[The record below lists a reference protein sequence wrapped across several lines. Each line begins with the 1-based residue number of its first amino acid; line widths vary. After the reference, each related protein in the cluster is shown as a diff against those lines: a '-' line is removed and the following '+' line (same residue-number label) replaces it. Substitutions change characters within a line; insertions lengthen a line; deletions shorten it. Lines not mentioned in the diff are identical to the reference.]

1 MNEYSEIV
9 KGWKDLYH
17 RYYYQDMPFFRV
29 IIHFFCK
36 DNKLDYITPH
46 ALKILNLHYK
56 NALNEYK
63 IKLIELHSTDKY
75 QFGKSR
81 ILCKKIQAEYQILLQ
96 IYDDLLNIQDMKNG
110 KCKNTTRTTTKTD
123 R

>member
-1 MNEYSEIV
+1 MSDYTDVITAWDNLWNS
-9 KGWKDLYH
+9 
-17 RYYYQDMPFFRV
+17 YYYQDMPFFRV

-75 QFGKSR
+75 QFGISR
-81 ILCKKIQAEYQILLQ
+81 ILCKKIQAEYQFLLQ

-110 KCKNTTRTTTKTD
+110 KFNIITRTTKKIN
-123 R
+123 

>member
-1 MNEYSEIV
+1 MSDYSDVITA
-9 KGWKDLYH
+9 WDNLWNS
-17 RYYYQDMPFFRV
+17 YYYQDMPFFRV

-81 ILCKKIQAEYQILLQ
+81 ILCKKIQAEYQNLLQ

-110 KCKNTTRTTTKTD
+110 KAKSTTRTTKKIN
-123 R
+123 